1 MAKDDIVLGLGRPMY
16 GTSVHA
22 NRKKAYPSVI
32 TTLGQME
39 PEARKWIAVHNFLCR
54 SYSDAE
60 VMKKKFVKI
69 MCADSVKNMEPDEKN
84 LWTFHGI
91 KDDRRKAVR
100 FQIENMIDFYV
111 VGIALGTAWAHPST
125 GDTVASVM
133 IGGLRTVQNG
143 AFPVHTN
150 DLLCIYFDDER
161 DFFEVL
167 SESSAHM
174 YYREAVSYCI
184 VFQIGKRRT
193 QGQKPAAQGH

>member
-1 MAKDDIVLGLGRPMY
+1 M
-16 GTSVHA
+16 
-22 NRKKAYPSVI
+22 
-32 TTLGQME
+32 
-39 PEARKWIAVHNFLCR
+39 
-54 SYSDAE
+54 
-60 VMKKKFVKI
+60 
-69 MCADSVKNMEPDEKN
+69 
-84 LWTFHGI
+84 
-91 KDDRRKAVR
+91 R

-167 SESSAHM
+167 TTHFVPS
-174 YYREAVSYCI
+174 
-184 VFQIGKRRT
+184 
-193 QGQKPAAQGH
+193 